1 MSHER
6 KYQVQPKRPVW
17 QKVAIGVLL
26 LALCILVLGSMLS

>member
-6 KYQVQPKRPVW
+6 KYQVQSKRPVW
-17 QKVAIGVLL
+17 QKVAIFVLL